1 MKDYQKF
8 KLENGMTL
16 ILKEN
21 HSAPVVALQIWV
33 KAGSS
38 DETDEEAG
46 ICHVIE
52 HMLFKGT
59 EKRGVGE
66 IAYEIESSGGEINAY
81 TSFDETV
88 YHIVIASRFFDLGLD
103 VLSDALR
110 HPSFDAIE
118 LEKEKEVIMEEIKRC
133 EDQPMV
139 KLTQALFSTSYNLH
153 TYRRPIIGFEDTVKN
168 FTRDDLL
175 DFYKRWYTPDNI
187 TLIVVGDIEN
197 ITMSPK
203 IEMAFKDFTSN
214 QGASR
219 SRVQEL
225 PQKTTRSSVMIDNV
239 MEGYMSAAFHIP
251 GINHKDTPALDVL
264 SFILGNGDSSRLFRK
279 VKDQRGLVYTI
290 YSYSFIPKE
299 PGLLAITGILEREK
313 SRDALA
319 AILEETYRLKSE
331 KINEDELEKAKLN
344 IESEFLYGKETVQGQ
359 ARQLGHFDVVAENID
374 FEREYINLIS
384 KVKSQDIMRV
394 AKRYLNNKNLTAVFL
409 LPDGD
414 GDDINEDAIKDIAS
428 KEESRLR
435 HHYSKPCKK
444 GVEQIEKITMENGMT
459 LLIKE
464 DHSTPIVAMR
474 AVFLGGLRFEKKKLN
489 GVNNFIAGMITKGTK
504 GHNALEIAQRIESMA
519 GGIHGFSGRNSF
531 GLTSEILS
539 RFFDRG
545 LKLFADIIINP
556 TFDKAELEKER
567 TDILAALKQQEDNLA
582 SYTFNIFAK
591 TLYNYHPYGMN
602 ILGTRKSII
611 NMARDDLTDYYRTYA
626 SPKNLVLSIAGDVRV
641 DNTIKRVEQSFQD
654 FAATN
659 FKIPKI
665 LKEVPPESIK
675 NVEAYKDKKQAHIVL
690 GFLGTT
696 IYSPDRYPLEV
707 LNTVLSGQGG
717 RLFMEL
723 RDKLSLAYAV
733 ASFFQDGIDPGF
745 MGVYI
750 GTSPE
755 KLDMAIDGIKKEL
768 KKVREEKIDSAE
780 LERARRYLL
789 GSFEIG
795 LQTNSAKAAT
805 MAFGE
810 RYGLG
815 YSYFMEYPK
824 RISEVTTDDV
834 LRVARKYINLDRYS
848 LAVVSPPKGREC
860 IHMNEVHG

>member
-1 MKDYQKF
+1 MKDYQRL

-21 HSAPVVALQIWV
+21 RSAPVVALQMWV
-33 KAGSS
+33 KAGSG
-38 DETDEEAG
+38 DETDREAG
-46 ICHVIE
+46 ICHIIE

-103 VLSDALR
+103 VLSDAVR
-110 HPSFDAIE
+110 HPSFNPTE

-153 TYRRPIIGFEDTVKN
+153 TYRRPIIGFEDTVKS
-168 FTRDDLL
+168 FTRGNLL
-175 DFYKRWYTPDNI
+175 DFYKRWYTPSNI

-197 ITMSPK
+197 TAVSPK
-203 IEMAFKDFTSN
+203 IELAFKDFTSN
-214 QGASR
+214 QGTSQG
-219 SRVQEL
+219 RVQEL
-225 PQKTTRSSVMIDNV
+225 PQKTIRSSVMIDNV

-251 GINHKDTPALDVL
+251 GINHKDTPALDIL
-264 SFILGNGDSSRLFRK
+264 SFILGNGDSSRLYK
-279 VKDQRGLVYTI
+279 EVKDRKGLVYNI
-290 YSYSFIPKE
+290 YSYSFMPKE
-299 PGLLAITGILEREK
+299 PGLLVITSVMESEK

-331 KINEDELEKAKLN
+331 KINDNELEKAKLN

-359 ARQLGHFDVVAENID
+359 ARQLGHFDVVAENIN
-374 FEREYINLIS
+374 FEKEYINLIY
-384 KVKSQDIMRV
+384 KVKNHDIMRA
-394 AKRYLNNKNLTAVFL
+394 AKRYLKNENLTAVFL
-409 LPDGD
+409 LPHGN
-414 GDDINEDAIKDIAS
+414 GDDINEDLIKDIAS
-428 KEESRLR
+428 KKESKSRCR
-435 HHYSKPCKK
+435 YPKPCKK

-474 AVFLGGLRFEKKKLN
+474 AVFLGGLRFEKKRLN
-489 GVNNFIAGMITKGTK
+489 GVNNFIAEMLTKGTRDR
-504 GHNALEIAQRIESMA
+504 NALEIAQLIESTA
-519 GGIHGFSGRNSF
+519 GSIHGFSGRNSF

-539 RFFDRG
+539 RFFDTG
-545 LKLFADIIINP
+545 LRLFSDIIINP
-556 TFDKAELEKER
+556 TFDQAELEKER

-602 ILGTRKSII
+602 ILGTKESIL
-611 NMARDDLTDYYRTYA
+611 NMTRNDLIDYYRTYA
-626 SPKNLVLSIAGDVRV
+626 SPKNLVLSIVGDVRA
-641 DNTIKRVEQSFQD
+641 DDTIKKVKQFFQD

-665 LKEVPPESIK
+665 LKEAPPECIK
-675 NVEAYKDKKQAHIVL
+675 NVEEYKDKKQAHIVL

-696 IYSPDRYPLEV
+696 IYSPDRYALEV

-745 MGVYI
+745 IGVYI

-755 KLDMAIDGIKKEL
+755 KLDTAIDGIKKEL
-768 KKVREEKIDSAE
+768 KKVREKKIDSAE

-795 LQTNSAKAAT
+795 LQTNSAKSAT

-815 YSYFMEYPK
+815 YSYFMEYPE
-824 RISEVTTDDV
+824 RIAEVTNDDV
-834 LRVARKYINLDRYS
+834 LRVARKYLDLDRYS
-848 LAVVSPPKGREC
+848 LAVVSPPRGSVC
-860 IHMNEVHG
+860 VHMNGLHG